1 MLAGSSGVVPYSTK
15 VLFDGNFKGFVAKLW
30 NILQGYHRKY
40 VHKCVRYNISYKLA
54 IYEFNLYYNYHPSD
68 RLCKLRRSRT
78 PMLHSHSRPPI
89 TPVIRSS
96 EDGTLRISIKASSMA
111 TYTTI
116 LWRYQLN
123 KSKIPTW
130 CWFACRVLKL

>member
-1 MLAGSSGVVPYSTK
+1 MLAGSSGVVPSSTK
-15 VLFDGNFKGFVAKLW
+15 VLFDGNSKGYVAKLW
-30 NILQGYHRKY
+30 KILTPKICTYI
-40 VHKCVRYNISYKLA
+40 CVRYNIYYKLVFG
-54 IYEFNLYYNYHPSD
+54 EFNSNYTYHPSD

-123 KSKIPTW
+123 KSNIQIW
-130 CWFACRVLKL
+130 CWFACRVLKV

>member
-1 MLAGSSGVVPYSTK
+1 MLAGSSGVVPPSTK
-15 VLFDGNFKGFVAKLW
+15 VLFNGDVKGLSTNCEINLK
-30 NILQGYHRKY
+30 QGYHRKY
-40 VHKCVRYNISYKLA
+40 VHIYVRYNMYYVLA
-54 IYEFNLYYNYHPSD
+54 FDELNLHYTYHPSD

-116 LWRYQLN
+116 L
-123 KSKIPTW
+123 
-130 CWFACRVLKL
+130 